1 LPGARQVRFIPSSH
15 AKPNLRN
22 KPGHEIVAT
31 IAQSYLE
38 PQVLNT
44 VCSILSTNAEND
56 QVRGD
61 APCYLSTV
69 ATWADKI
76 RFYARW
82 SAPLH
87 FINGRGDHPPNDCRF
102 PGPEGWGGKE
112 RANVLDAINNVSTIL
127 TNFVQGSVTAGAPE
141 LAQEALK
148 FLIHFVGDMHQP
160 LHLSGRDRG
169 GNGDKVHWD
178 NRVTSACVHVDFHS
192 SASLS

>member
-1 LPGARQVRFIPSSH
+1 MRFPPFRPQSEQHSH
-15 AKPNLRN
+15 ENIRKQ

-38 PQVLNT
+38 PQVLKT
-44 VCSILSTNAEND
+44 VCSILAED
-56 QVRGD
+56 GQVRAD

-76 RFYARW
+76 RFHARW

-87 FINGRGDHPPNDCRF
+87 FINGNGDHPPNDCRF
-102 PGPEGWGGKE
+102 PGPDGWDGKE
-112 RANVLDAINNVSTIL
+112 RANVLDAVNNVSTIL
-127 TNFVQGSVTAGAPE
+127 TDFAQGSSSAAGAPE

-160 LHLSGRDRG
+160 LHLCGRDRG
-169 GNGDKVHWD
+169 GNSDKVHWD
-178 NRVTSACVHVDFHS
+178 NRVTSACACSTSILVHVF
-192 SASLS
+192 